1 MNARLKLCAH
11 IALDNSF
18 LLCSHLAVTEISDP
32 PDMAERH
39 AFGLQRLAELSGRL
53 VEQAYQRAIRA
64 EEPEEKDRAGLVFD
78 RLARGYRLTVAL
90 EARMARD
97 LRREAREVVERE
109 ARPGA
114 QRPANSPRPGR
125 APVPCELDHEDE
137 ADLEAPDQSIALR
150 VDDLSHLLETRADL
164 LDPDGRE
171 RAALAEVAASWAV
184 SQPRLPGAPTPGAP
198 TPTLKPARRSR
209 SSGTSRVWPARPAD
223 FPPDPH
229 PHPHPVRRG
238 SG

>member
-1 MNARLKLCAH
+1 M
-11 IALDNSF
+11 
-18 LLCSHLAVTEISDP
+18 TEISDP

-137 ADLEAPDQSIALR
+137 ADLEVCDQSLGIRLK
-150 VDDLSHLLETRADL
+150 DLSRVLEAKADL
-164 LDPDGRE
+164 LDPDGLQ
-171 RAALAEVAASWAV
+171 RAALAEIAAWWAV
-184 SQPRLPGAPTPGAP
+184 GQPQKLSAQTPAA
-198 TPTLKPARRSR
+198 KPARRPR
-209 SSGTSRVWPARPAD
+209 SAGTSRAWPVRSTETA
-223 FPPDPH
+223 PDPS
-229 PHPHPVRRG
+229 PQAAWRG

>member
-1 MNARLKLCAH
+1 M
-11 IALDNSF
+11 
-18 LLCSHLAVTEISDP
+18 TEISDP

-97 LRREAREVVERE
+97 LRREAREVVALETEASAPRAANSRRPERAPILRE
-109 ARPGA
+109 A
-114 QRPANSPRPGR
+114 
-125 APVPCELDHEDE
+125 DHEDE
-137 ADLEAPDQSIALR
+137 ADLEISDPSLGLR
-150 VDDLSHLLETRADL
+150 LMDLSHLLEAHADL
-164 LDPDGRE
+164 IDPDGVQ
-171 RAALAEVAASWAV
+171 RAAVAQVAASWDV
-184 SQPRLPGAPTPGAP
+184 GQPKLPGVQTPSVQ
-198 TPTLKPARRSR
+198 TPAAKPARRPRSAGESR
-209 SSGTSRVWPARPAD
+209 ARPARPAD
-223 FPPDPH
+223 IPPDPH
-229 PHPHPVRRG
+229 PSVAWRG